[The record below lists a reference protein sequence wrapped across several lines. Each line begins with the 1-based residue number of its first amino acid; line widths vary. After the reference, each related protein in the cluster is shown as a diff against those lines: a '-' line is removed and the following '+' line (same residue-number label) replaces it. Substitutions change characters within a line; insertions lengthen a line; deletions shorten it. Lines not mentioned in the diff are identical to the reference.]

1 MSSYLQSN
9 IYFLII
15 NIDNNLQIN
24 TSEVTSNNAMY
35 KKNAM
40 AFDINFNDKKRVNT
54 IENKPKTEVI
64 PNEESPNTNIEETR
78 YECPNCG
85 RKFKREAYRKH
96 VPICQRVFQGKKD
109 IDVSNKDKRNSIKD
123 SDLFE
128 SKSKPLKKNSKWEN
142 QSNELRA
149 IIQSKRAEKGKKNY

>member
-1 MSSYLQSN
+1 
-9 IYFLII
+9 
-15 NIDNNLQIN
+15 
-24 TSEVTSNNAMY
+24 MY

-64 PNEESPNTNIEETR
+64 PNEENPNGNIEETR

-109 IDVSNKDKRNSIKD
+109 IEITK
-123 SDLFE
+123 E
-128 SKSKPLKKNSKWEN
+128 KKK
-142 QSNELRA
+142 
-149 IIQSKRAEKGKKNY
+149 

>member
-1 MSSYLQSN
+1 MQRGKLEIDTNINSN
-9 IYFLII
+9 VQ
-15 NIDNNLQIN
+15 N
-24 TSEVTSNNAMY
+24 
-35 KKNAM
+35 KKNAIS
-40 AFDINFNDKKRVNT
+40 FDINFTDSKKTTSNNVK
-54 IENKPKTEVI
+54 KPNPRTEVI
-64 PNEESPNTNIEETR
+64 PNVEDPEDEKKDEPR

-109 IDVSNKDKRNSIKD
+109 IDVSNKDKKNSIKD

>member
-1 MSSYLQSN
+1 
-9 IYFLII
+9 
-15 NIDNNLQIN
+15 
-24 TSEVTSNNAMY
+24 MY

-96 VPICQRVFQGKKD
+96 VPICQRDFQGKKD
-109 IDVSNKDKRNSIKD
+109 IDISNKDKRNSIKD

-149 IIQSKRAEKGKKNY
+149 IIQSKRAEKGKKNYLIFNI

>member
-1 MSSYLQSN
+1 
-9 IYFLII
+9 
-15 NIDNNLQIN
+15 
-24 TSEVTSNNAMY
+24 
-35 KKNAM
+35 M
-40 AFDINFNDKKRVNT
+40 AFDINFNDIKRVNT

-64 PNEESPNTNIEETR
+64 PNEELPNENIEETR

-96 VPICQRVFQGKKD
+96 VPICQWVFQGKKD
-109 IDVSNKDKRNSIKD
+109 IEINKEKKNSIKD
-123 SDLFE
+123 EDLFE

-149 IIQSKRAEKGKKNY
+149 IIQSKRAEKGKNFII